1 MFENL
6 QNIIPKITHH
16 LNINSQ
22 LVSASVCTFCRQI
35 LQSDYPELAKYI
47 QVISFSNNKI
57 KIKGANNLILE
68 EIRYMKSDLL
78 NKVNEKIQ
86 ENPLIASNKVT
97 EIQVITG

>member
-22 LVSASVCTFCRQI
+22 LVSASICTFCRQI
-35 LQSDYPELAKYI
+35 LQADYPELAKYI
-47 QVISFSNNKI
+47 QVVSFSNNTV

-68 EIRYMKSDLL
+68 EIRYMKADLIC
-78 NKVNEKIQ
+78 KVNYKIQ
-86 ENPLIASNKVT
+86 ANPLLASNKVT